1 MKNTFVETVIG
12 AVVIAIATAFLVY
25 MYQSADLNAM
35 SNGYKITASFEKVE
49 GLAVGSDVR
58 MAGIKIGTVTDQRLD
73 PKNYQ
78 AVLELQISQE
88 VELPDDTSAKIATEG
103 LLGGA
108 YVSLEPGGSEYML
121 ADGDML
127 NFTQG
132 SISILDLIG
141 QTMFNTG
148 DK

>member
-1 MKNTFVETVIG
+1 MENTFVETVIG

-58 MAGIKIGTVTDQRLD
+58 MSGIKIGTVTDQRLD

-88 VELPDDTSAKIATEG
+88 VELPDDTNAKIATEG

-121 ADGDML
+121 ADGDIL

-132 SISILDLIG
+132 SINILDLIG
-141 QTMFNTG
+141 QAMFNTG